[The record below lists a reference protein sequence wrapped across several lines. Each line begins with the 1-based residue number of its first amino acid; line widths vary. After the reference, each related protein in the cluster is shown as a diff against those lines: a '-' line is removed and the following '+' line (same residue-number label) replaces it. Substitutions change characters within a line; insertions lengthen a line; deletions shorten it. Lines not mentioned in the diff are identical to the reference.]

1 MTLKVMYC
9 EMLSL
14 PFCFI
19 LDVLGQFLFSIY
31 RIQLSQE
38 LEATPIN
45 CLPWIHQPRLHPP
58 FPTQEA
64 TKKAGVLQH
73 SPTRLLSRH
82 SQWDHLH
89 RTLTSTILH
98 TPTPTADL
106 QPRPKWNHVVLL
118 HKGDMILHWV
128 LWINGLHDHLHPH
141 HHGQMGSALH
151 PHQQTTPLCLTV
163 TPNSSLTQGWSIPAH
178 QPATSPR
185 PQYLSTT
192 PINPGGTR

>member
-1 MTLKVMYC
+1 
-9 EMLSL
+9 MLNL
-14 PFCFI
+14 PFCFT
-19 LDVLGQFLFSIY
+19 LDVLGLLDQLLFSIY

-38 LEATPIN
+38 LEASPIN
-45 CLPWIHQPRLHPP
+45 RLPWIHQPRFHPP

-64 TKKAGVLQH
+64 TKKAGVIH
-73 SPTRLLSRH
+73 RSPTRLLSCH
-82 SQWDHLH
+82 SLWDHLH

-98 TPTPTADL
+98 IPTPTADI
-106 QPRPKWNHVVLL
+106 QPRPKWNHVVLP
-118 HKGDMILHWV
+118 HKEDMILHWV
-128 LWINGLHDHLHPH
+128 IWINRLHHHLHPH
-141 HHGQMGSALH
+141 HHHGKIGSILH

-178 QPATSPR
+178 QPATRPR